1 MADPK
6 PPVYNRGVI
15 FRALAVG
22 ALAIGSKA
30 AMFVKAAGGTG
41 SLAKGVG
48 LLVGGGAA
56 ASAMYKTTK

>member
-1 MADPK
+1 
-6 PPVYNRGVI
+6 
-15 FRALAVG
+15 VG

-48 LLVGGGAA
+48 LLVGGNDVNM
-56 ASAMYKTTK
+56 SMSHTYT